1 MPATIAGGASAESE
15 EDHPIIIE
23 GGETMPKYL
32 IQASYSPEG
41 LKGLQKDKASGR
53 RAAVM
58 AACEGM
64 GGKLDAAYY
73 CLGEYDAIVIVDLP
87 NTQAATALSVAI
99 SASGLVHTKTTALL
113 TVEETDQALGKNINY
128 KPPGR

>member
-1 MPATIAGGASAESE
+1 
-15 EDHPIIIE
+15 
-23 GGETMPKYL
+23 MPKYL
-32 IQASYSPEG
+32 IQASYSSEG

-58 AACEGM
+58 TALEAM
-64 GGKLDAAYY
+64 GGKLDAMYY
-73 CLGEYDAIVIVDLP
+73 CLGEHDVMVIADLP
-87 NTQAATALSVAI
+87 NTQAATALSVGV

-113 TVEETDQALGKNINY
+113 TVEETDQALGKTINY